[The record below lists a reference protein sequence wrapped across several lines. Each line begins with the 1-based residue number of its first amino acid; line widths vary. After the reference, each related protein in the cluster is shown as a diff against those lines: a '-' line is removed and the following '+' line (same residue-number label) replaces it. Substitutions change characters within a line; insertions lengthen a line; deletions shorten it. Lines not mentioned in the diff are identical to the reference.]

1 MKAPLRFV
9 LRVAHRCLSPALLI
23 VPCVVTA
30 ACAPVQAWERG
41 NLAKPQMAVDPHP
54 TQKTI
59 RDHIHRSREA
69 SSAGDAAQ
77 RGAGCGCY

>member
-1 MKAPLRFV
+1 MRTPLRLLALASFRCRSAAT
-9 LRVAHRCLSPALLI
+9 LILLVA
-23 VPCVVTA
+23 VTA

-41 NLAKPQMAVDPHP
+41 NLAKPQMSNEPHP